1 MNDKVLKTL
10 EYDKVLDMLMLRA
23 SCCVSRELVE
33 SMAHYDFSAVL
44 ADLELTQ
51 EAEGFYKKRVFAR

>member
-33 SMAHYDFSAVL
+33 SMKPHYDFSAVL

-51 EAEGFYKKRVFAR
+51 EAEGFL